1 MGKGG
6 NLEALGLGAA
16 ISRPKGHPR
25 GRQNQTAA
33 AHWPPPLGPGVPL
46 EGDKWLALGETR
58 RAATLC
64 KTACGIGTVEPLSL
78 AKGPRARTL

>member
-25 GRQNQTAA
+25 GRPIQTAA

-58 RAATLC
+58 RA
-64 KTACGIGTVEPLSL
+64 ED
-78 AKGPRARTL
+78 

>member
-6 NLEALGLGAA
+6 NPEALSLGVAF
-16 ISRPKGHPR
+16 SQPKRHPR
-25 GRQNQTAA
+25 GRPNQTAA
-33 AHWPPPLGPGVPL
+33 AHWPPPLGLGVPL

-64 KTACGIGTVEPLSL
+64 KTACGIGTIEQIPLASS
-78 AKGPRARTL
+78 T